1 MRETLVTD
9 PSSWPQVIIDI
20 CIYNMHSHSHVPS
33 KPITGADAE
42 PDPVQVGVVMGGG
55 GGALVDVVGRHG
67 GRPGQ
72 CGGDRGRPA
81 TGPK

>member
-20 CIYNMHSHSHVPS
+20 RMYMHSHSHVPS

>member
-1 MRETLVTD
+1 M
-9 PSSWPQVIIDI
+9 
-20 CIYNMHSHSHVPS
+20 YMHSHSHVPS